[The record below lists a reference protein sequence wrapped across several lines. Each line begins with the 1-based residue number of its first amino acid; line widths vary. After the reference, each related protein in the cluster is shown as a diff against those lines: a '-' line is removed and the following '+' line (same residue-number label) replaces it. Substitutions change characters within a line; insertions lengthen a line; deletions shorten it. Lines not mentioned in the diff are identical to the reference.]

1 MRLAGVALL
10 VVLLAACDKGS
21 RPEPVVVYAASDA
34 HSSLHESFAA
44 FTAESDIPVT
54 VRLGEPASNVAN
66 VIGDHGSPPPDI
78 LITTT
83 IGDIWRAA
91 EQGALRPIQSS
102 NLRSLPDTLR
112 DPDGLWF
119 ALTYHA
125 AVIVMADDL
134 GMKRQQRQ
142 PQSYADLGDDAYRG
156 QLCLASSTLPAYRSL
171 IAMLIH
177 ENGRRPAEL
186 IVRGWVRNLA
196 LPPFSTELKLLNAIR
211 AGTCDYGIIHDNMAE
226 DVTVIWPEVTHIDIE
241 GVGIARHSRYP
252 ESAQQLVNW
261 LLAESD
267 IELHVQASDANVG
280 IAGWNDEEARL
291 LAERASY
298 R

>member
-1 MRLAGVALL
+1 MRLVGIALFI
-10 VVLLAACDKGS
+10 VLLAACDKGP
-21 RPEPVVVYAASDA
+21 RPEPVVVYAAQDV
-34 HSSLHESFAA
+34 HSTLHESFAA
-44 FTAESDIPVT
+44 FTDETGIPVT
-54 VRLGEPASNVAN
+54 VHLGEPATNAAN
-66 VIGDHGSPPPDI
+66 VIGNHGSPPADV

-83 IGDIWRAA
+83 IGDIWHAA
-91 EQGALRPIQSS
+91 DQGALRPIQSS
-102 NLRSLPDTLR
+102 NLNLLPAALR

-119 ALTYHA
+119 AFTYHA
-125 AVIVMADDL
+125 AVIVMAKDSASPH
-134 GMKRQQRQ
+134 

-186 IVRGWVRNLA
+186 LVRSWVRNLA
-196 LPPFSTELKLLNAIR
+196 LPPFVMEEKLLNAIQT
-211 AGTCDYGIIHDNMAE
+211 GSCGYGIISNNIAE
-226 DVTVIWPEVTHIDIE
+226 DVEVIWPQVAYFDIE

-252 ESAQQLVNW
+252 EAAQQLLDWMLSENDVK
-261 LLAESD
+261 LHPLASET
-267 IELHVQASDANVG
+267 NVG
-280 IAGWNDEEARL
+280 IAGWKDEDARL